1 METVSFLCL
10 LTLSIFGCDK
20 PEQIS
25 PEREQLLDEY
35 KEVYLKITSY
45 LGALAAP
52 TTPIE
57 ERKKIICEEFPITYK
72 QEYLPIYL
80 KLSDPTEVDTSSDL
94 LKTIES
100 YKARYNIQC

>member
-1 METVSFLCL
+1 METISFLCL
-10 LTLSIFGCDK
+10 LTFSMFGCEK

-25 PEREQLLDEY
+25 PEREQLLEEY
-35 KEVYLKITSY
+35 KEVDLKITSY
-45 LGALAAP
+45 LGTLAAP

-57 ERKKIICEEFPITYK
+57 ERKKVICEEFPITYK

-80 KLSDPTEVDTSSDL
+80 KLAEPADVDTSTDI
-94 LKTIES
+94 LKTIDS

>member
-10 LTLSIFGCDK
+10 LTLSILGCDK

-25 PEREQLLDEY
+25 PEREQLLEEY
-35 KEVYLKITSY
+35 REVDLKITSY
-45 LGALAAP
+45 LGTLAAP

-57 ERKKIICEEFPITYK
+57 ERKKVICDEFPITYK

-80 KLSDPTEVDTSSDL
+80 KLTDPTDVDTSSDL

>member
-10 LTLSIFGCDK
+10 LTLSILGCDK

-25 PEREQLLDEY
+25 PEREQLLEEY
-35 KEVYLKITSY
+35 KEVDLKITSY
-45 LGALAAP
+45 LGTLAAP

-57 ERKKIICEEFPITYK
+57 ERKKVICEEFPITYK

-80 KLSDPTEVDTSSDL
+80 KLTDPTDVDTSSDL